1 MASIEKERGVL
12 IMKIGFANEEAAVMS
27 LSKLYRQYGFK
38 QFKMSKFEEY
48 DVYAKNKDFLL
59 SSSVITFTDTNGK
72 LMALKPDVTL
82 SIVKGSNDTFT
93 EPEKVYYS
101 ENVYRVDKGT
111 HQFKEI
117 MQVGLECLGD
127 LDIYSVSEVIMLAKK
142 SLEAIS
148 ARNILDISHM
158 GFITGLL
165 DDAALSDKQKKKI
178 ISCIREK
185 NTLAIES
192 YCEEYSLD
200 EKTANALVVLTGI
213 YGTFPKCVEQIK
225 KISLNEKTDAAVSE
239 LENIYEFLKQYGCEK
254 GVNLDFSIVNDLN
267 YYNGVIFQGFIDGV
281 PSSVLTGGRYD
292 NLVHKLKKKSGAV
305 GFAVYLDLLSRL
317 MIDDNDFDV
326 DVLLIYDDSASAA
339 ELANAVKNITES
351 GRSVKAQ
358 KQNSGSIKY
367 RQLVKLENGEAEVLE
382 TND

>member
-1 MASIEKERGVL
+1 MNSA
-12 IMKIGFANEEAAVMS
+12 IGFANEEMAVMS

-48 DVYAKNKDFLL
+48 DLYAKNKDFLL
-59 SSSVITFTDTNGK
+59 SSNVITFTDTNGK

-82 SIVKGSNDTFT
+82 SIVKSSNDTFT

-117 MQVGLECLGD
+117 MQVGLECVGD
-127 LDIYSVSEVIMLAKK
+127 IDVYSVSEVIMLAKQ
-142 SLEAIS
+142 SLDAIS
-148 ARNILDISHM
+148 ERNILDISHM

-165 DDAALSDKQKKKI
+165 ENLNLSDEQKKKI
-178 ISCIREK
+178 IVCISEK
-185 NTLAIES
+185 NTLSIES
-192 YCEEYSLD
+192 YCKEFFID
-200 EKTANALVVLTGI
+200 EKTSNALVVLTGI
-213 YGTFPKCVEQIK
+213 YGSFSKCVEEIK
-225 KISLNEKTDAAVSE
+225 KISINEKTDAAVAE
-239 LENIYEFLKQYGCEK
+239 LQNIYSFLKQYGCAN

-292 NLVHKLKKKSGAV
+292 NLMHKLGKKSGAI

-317 MIDDNDFDV
+317 MNGDITFDV
-326 DVLLIYDDSASAA
+326 DVLLIYDDSTDITA
-339 ELANAVKNITES
+339 LADAVKNIAES
-351 GRSVKAQ
+351 GKSVKAQ
-358 KQNSGSIKY
+358 KVNSGSIKY
-367 RQLVKLENGEAEVLE
+367 RQLMKVSNGEVEVVE

>member
-1 MASIEKERGVL
+1 MNNRTDN
-12 IMKIGFANEEAAVMS
+12 IGFANEETAVMS

-48 DVYAKNKDFLL
+48 DLYAENKDFLL
-59 SSSVITFTDTNGK
+59 GSNVITFTDTNGK

-82 SIVKGSNDTFT
+82 SIVKGSNDTFN

-142 SLEAIS
+142 SLESIS
-148 ARNILDISHM
+148 ERNILDISHM
-158 GFITGLL
+158 GFITGIL
-165 DDAALSDKQKKKI
+165 DDTALNDKQKRKI
-178 ISCIREK
+178 IDCISEK
-185 NTLAIES
+185 NTLAIKK
-192 YCEEYSLD
+192 YCDEFNID
-200 EKTANALVVLTGI
+200 EKTSNSLVVLTGI
-213 YGTFPKCVEQIK
+213 YGTFPKCVEEIK
-225 KISLNEKTDAAVSE
+225 KISLNEKTDSAVAE
-239 LENIYEFLKQYGCEK
+239 LESIYEFLKQYSCSN
-254 GVNLDFSIVNDLN
+254 GVNLDFSIVNDSN

-292 NLVHKLKKKSGAV
+292 NLVHKLDKKSGAV

-317 MIDDNDFDV
+317 MSDDNDFDV
-326 DVLLIYDDSASAA
+326 DVLLIYDDNATVAQ
-339 ELANAVKNITES
+339 LANAVKNITER
-351 GRSVKAQ
+351 GKSVKAQ
-358 KQNSGSIKY
+358 KVNSGNIRY
-367 RQLVKLENGEAEVLE
+367 RQLIKLENGEVEVLE

>member
-1 MASIEKERGVL
+1 MNNRTD
-12 IMKIGFANEEAAVMS
+12 KIGFANEETAVIG
-27 LSKLYRQYGFK
+27 LNKLYRQYGFK

-48 DVYAKNKDFLL
+48 DLYAKNKDFLL
-59 SSSVITFTDTNGK
+59 GSNVITFTDTNGK

-142 SLEAIS
+142 SLQAIS
-148 ARNILDISHM
+148 ERNILDISHM
-158 GFITGLL
+158 GFITGIL
-165 DDAALSDKQKKKI
+165 DGTTLNDKQKKKI
-178 ISCIREK
+178 ITCISEK
-185 NTLAIES
+185 NTLAIKN
-192 YCEEYSLD
+192 YCDEFNID
-200 EKTANALVVLTGI
+200 EKTSESLVVLTGI
-213 YGTFPKCVEQIK
+213 YGTFPKCIEEIR
-225 KISLNEKTDAAVSE
+225 KISLNEKTDSAVAE
-239 LENIYEFLKQYGCEK
+239 LENIYEFLKQYGCSN
-254 GVNLDFSIVNDLN
+254 GVNLDFSIVNDSD

-292 NLVHKLKKKSGAV
+292 NLVHKLGKKSGAV

-317 MIDDNDFDV
+317 MSDDNDFDV
-326 DVLLIYDDSASAA
+326 DVLLIYDDNASVAQ
-339 ELANAVKNITES
+339 LADTVKNITES
-351 GRSVKAQ
+351 GKSVKAQ
-358 KQNSGSIKY
+358 KLNSGNIRY
-367 RQLVKLENGEAEVLE
+367 RQLMKLENGEVEVLE

>member
-1 MASIEKERGVL
+1 MNNRTDN
-12 IMKIGFANEEAAVMS
+12 IGFANEETAVIG
-27 LSKLYRQYGFK
+27 LNKLYRQYGFK

-48 DVYAKNKDFLL
+48 DLYAKNKDFLL
-59 SSSVITFTDTNGK
+59 GSNVITFTDMNGK

-148 ARNILDISHM
+148 ERNILDISHM
-158 GFITGLL
+158 GFITGIL
-165 DDAALSDKQKKKI
+165 DGTDLSYKQKKKI
-178 ISCIREK
+178 IGCISEK
-185 NTLAIES
+185 NTLAIKN
-192 YCEEYSLD
+192 YCNEFNID
-200 EKTANALVVLTGI
+200 EKSSNALVVLTGI
-213 YGTFPKCVEQIK
+213 YGTFPKCVDEIK
-225 KISLNEKTDAAVSE
+225 KISINEKTDAAVSE
-239 LENIYEFLKQYGCEK
+239 LENIYEFLKQYGCSN

-292 NLVHKLKKKSGAV
+292 NLVHKLGKKSGAV

-317 MIDDNDFDV
+317 MNGDNDFDV
-326 DVLLIYDDSASAA
+326 DVLLIYDDNASVAQ
-339 ELANAVKNITES
+339 LAGAVKNITES
-351 GRSVKAQ
+351 GKSVKAQ
-358 KQNSGSIKY
+358 KVDSGSIKY
-367 RQLVKLENGEAEVLE
+367 RQLVKLENGEVEVLE

>member
-1 MASIEKERGVL
+1 MSSV
-12 IMKIGFANEEAAVMS
+12 IGFSNEEMAVMG

-48 DVYAKNKDFLL
+48 DLYARNKDFLL
-59 SSSVITFTDTNGK
+59 SNNVITFTDTNGK

-82 SIVKGSNDTFT
+82 SIVKNSNDTFT

-117 MQVGLECLGD
+117 MQVGLECVGD
-127 LDIYSVSEVIMLAKK
+127 IDVYSVSEVIMLAQK

-148 ARNILDISHM
+148 PRNILDISHM
-158 GFITGLL
+158 GFISGVL
-165 DDAALSDKQKKKI
+165 DEVNLTDEQKNEI
-178 ISCIREK
+178 ITCISEK
-185 NTLAIES
+185 NTLAVNKLAQ
-192 YCEEYSLD
+192 EYGFTPKAS
-200 EKTANALVVLTGI
+200 NALTVLTEL
-213 YGTFPKCVEQIK
+213 YGPFEKAVGKIKSVSFNDRTEQ
-225 KISLNEKTDAAVSE
+225 AVSE
-239 LENIYEFLKQYGCEK
+239 LESIYSFLNEYGCGGK
-254 GVNLDFSIVNDLN
+254 VNLDFSIVNDLN

-292 NLVHKLKKKSGAV
+292 NLVHKFGKKSGAV

-317 MIDDNDFDV
+317 MFGDIEYDV
-326 DVLLIYDDSASAA
+326 DVLLLYDGHTELSA
-339 ELANAVKNITES
+339 LAKAVKDITES

-358 KQNSGSIKY
+358 KINSGAVKY
-367 RQLVKLENGEAEVLE
+367 RQLMRLNNGEVEVLE

>member
-1 MASIEKERGVL
+1 MSSV
-12 IMKIGFANEEAAVMS
+12 IGFSNEEMAVMS

-48 DVYAKNKDFLL
+48 DLYAKNKDFLL
-59 SSSVITFTDTNGK
+59 SSNVITFTDTNGK

-82 SIVKGSNDTFT
+82 SIVKSSNDVFT

-111 HQFKEI
+111 HHFKEI
-117 MQVGLECLGD
+117 MQVGLECVGD
-127 LDIYSVSEVIMLAKK
+127 IDIYSVSEVIMLAKK

-148 ARNILDISHM
+148 PKNILDISHM

-165 DDAALSDKQKKKI
+165 DETGLDDEQKNKI
-178 ISCIREK
+178 IDCISEK
-185 NTLAIES
+185 NTLAIEK
-192 YCEEYSLD
+192 YCSDFGVD
-200 EKTANALVVLTGI
+200 EKTSNALSMLTGI
-213 YGTFPKCVEQIK
+213 YGPFEK
-225 KISLNEKTDAAVSE
+225 KIEKIKEISINEKTDAAVSE
-239 LENIYEFLKQYGCEK
+239 LESIYSFLKQYGCGEK
-254 GVNLDFSIVNDLN
+254 VNLDFSIVNDLH

-292 NLVHKLKKKSGAV
+292 NLIHKLGKKSGAV

-317 MIDDNDFDV
+317 MLGDIEYDV
-326 DVLLIYDDSASAA
+326 DVLLIYDDNTDLSQ
-339 ELANAVKNITES
+339 LADAVKSITES
-351 GRSVKAQ
+351 GKSVKAQ
-358 KQNSGSIKY
+358 KVNSGSIKY
-367 RQLVKLENGEAEVLE
+367 RQLMCINNGEVEVLE

>member
-1 MASIEKERGVL
+1 MNNRTD
-12 IMKIGFANEEAAVMS
+12 KIGFANEETAVIG
-27 LSKLYRQYGFK
+27 LNKLYRQYGFK

-48 DVYAKNKDFLL
+48 DLYAKNKDFLL
-59 SSSVITFTDTNGK
+59 GSNVITFTDTNGK

-142 SLEAIS
+142 SLQAIS
-148 ARNILDISHM
+148 ERNILDISHM
-158 GFITGLL
+158 GFITGIL
-165 DDAALSDKQKKKI
+165 DGTTLNDKQKKKI
-178 ISCIREK
+178 ITCISEK
-185 NTLAIES
+185 NTLAIKNFCDEFNI
-192 YCEEYSLD
+192 D
-200 EKTANALVVLTGI
+200 EKTSESLVVLTGI
-213 YGTFPKCVEQIK
+213 YGTFPKCIEEIR
-225 KISLNEKTDAAVSE
+225 KISLNEKTDSAVAE
-239 LENIYEFLKQYGCEK
+239 LENIYEFLKQYGCSN
-254 GVNLDFSIVNDLN
+254 GVNLDFSIVNDSD

-292 NLVHKLKKKSGAV
+292 NLVHKLGKKSGAV

-317 MIDDNDFDV
+317 MSDDNDFDV
-326 DVLLIYDDSASAA
+326 DVLLIYDDNASVAQ
-339 ELANAVKNITES
+339 LADTVKNITES
-351 GRSVKAQ
+351 GKSVKAQ
-358 KQNSGSIKY
+358 KLNSGNIRY
-367 RQLVKLENGEAEVLE
+367 RQLMKLENGEVEVLE

>member
-1 MASIEKERGVL
+1 MNNRTDN
-12 IMKIGFANEEAAVMS
+12 IGFANEETAVMS

-48 DVYAKNKDFLL
+48 DLYAENKDFLL
-59 SSSVITFTDTNGK
+59 GSNVITFTDTNGK

-82 SIVKGSNDTFT
+82 SIVKGSNDTFN

-142 SLEAIS
+142 SLESIS
-148 ARNILDISHM
+148 ERNILDISHM
-158 GFITGLL
+158 GFITGIL
-165 DDAALSDKQKKKI
+165 DDTALNDKQKRKI
-178 ISCIREK
+178 IDCISEK
-185 NTLAIES
+185 NTLAIKK
-192 YCEEYSLD
+192 YCDEFNID
-200 EKTANALVVLTGI
+200 EKTSNSLVVLTGI
-213 YGTFPKCVEQIK
+213 YGTFPKCVEEIK
-225 KISLNEKTDAAVSE
+225 KISLNEKTDSAVAE
-239 LENIYEFLKQYGCEK
+239 LESIYEFLKQYGCSN
-254 GVNLDFSIVNDLN
+254 GVNLDFSIVNDSN

-292 NLVHKLKKKSGAV
+292 NLVHKLGKKSGAV

-317 MIDDNDFDV
+317 MSDDNDFDV
-326 DVLLIYDDSASAA
+326 DVLLIYDYNATVAQ
-339 ELANAVKNITES
+339 LADTVKNITES
-351 GRSVKAQ
+351 GKSVKAQ
-358 KQNSGSIKY
+358 KVNSGSIRY
-367 RQLVKLENGEAEVLE
+367 RQLMKLENGEVEVLE

>member
-1 MASIEKERGVL
+1 MNNRTDN
-12 IMKIGFANEEAAVMS
+12 IGFANEETAVMS

-48 DVYAKNKDFLL
+48 DLYAENKDFLL
-59 SSSVITFTDTNGK
+59 GSNVITFTDTNGK

-142 SLEAIS
+142 SLESIS
-148 ARNILDISHM
+148 ERNILDISHM
-158 GFITGLL
+158 GFITGIL
-165 DDAALSDKQKKKI
+165 DDTALNDKQKRKI
-178 ISCIREK
+178 IDCISEK
-185 NTLAIES
+185 NTLAIKK
-192 YCEEYSLD
+192 YCDEFNID
-200 EKTANALVVLTGI
+200 EKTSNSLVVLTGI
-213 YGTFPKCVEQIK
+213 YGTFPKCVEEIK
-225 KISLNEKTDAAVSE
+225 KISLNEKTDSAVAE
-239 LENIYEFLKQYGCEK
+239 LESIYEFLKQYGCSN
-254 GVNLDFSIVNDLN
+254 GVNLDFSIVNDSN

-292 NLVHKLKKKSGAV
+292 NLVHKLDKKSGAV

-317 MIDDNDFDV
+317 MSDDNDFDV
-326 DVLLIYDDSASAA
+326 DVLLIYDDNATVAQ
-339 ELANAVKNITES
+339 LANAVKNITER
-351 GRSVKAQ
+351 GKSVKAQ
-358 KQNSGSIKY
+358 KVNSGNIRY
-367 RQLVKLENGEAEVLE
+367 RQLIKLENGEVEVLE

>member
-1 MASIEKERGVL
+1 MNNRTD
-12 IMKIGFANEEAAVMS
+12 KIGFANEETAVIG
-27 LSKLYRQYGFK
+27 LNKLYRQYGFK

-48 DVYAKNKDFLL
+48 DLYAKNKDFLL
-59 SSSVITFTDTNGK
+59 GSNVITFTDTNGK

-142 SLEAIS
+142 SLQAIS
-148 ARNILDISHM
+148 ERNILDISHM
-158 GFITGLL
+158 GFITGIL
-165 DDAALSDKQKKKI
+165 DGTTLNDKQKKKI
-178 ISCIREK
+178 ITCISEK
-185 NTLAIES
+185 NTLAIKN
-192 YCEEYSLD
+192 YCDEFNID
-200 EKTANALVVLTGI
+200 EKTSESLVVLTGI
-213 YGTFPKCVEQIK
+213 YGTFPKCIEEIR
-225 KISLNEKTDAAVSE
+225 KISLNEKTDSAVAE
-239 LENIYEFLKQYGCEK
+239 LENIYEFLKQYGCSN
-254 GVNLDFSIVNDLN
+254 GVNLDFSIVNDSD

-292 NLVHKLKKKSGAV
+292 NLVHKLGKKSGAV

-317 MIDDNDFDV
+317 MSDDNDFDV
-326 DVLLIYDDSASAA
+326 DVLLIYDDNASVAQ
-339 ELANAVKNITES
+339 LANTVKNITES
-351 GRSVKAQ
+351 GKSVKAQ
-358 KQNSGSIKY
+358 KLNSGNIRY
-367 RQLVKLENGEAEVLE
+367 RQLMKLENGEVEVLE

>member
-1 MASIEKERGVL
+1 MN
-12 IMKIGFANEEAAVMS
+12 KIGFANEETAVMS
-27 LSKLYRQYGFK
+27 LSKLYRSFGFK

-48 DVYAKNKDFLL
+48 DLYAKNKDFLL
-59 SSSVITFTDTNGK
+59 SSNVITFTDTNGK

-148 ARNILDISHM
+148 ERNILDISHM
-158 GFITGLL
+158 GFITGIL
-165 DDAALSDKQKKKI
+165 DGTTLSDRQKKKI
-178 ISCIREK
+178 IDCISEK
-185 NTLAIES
+185 NTLAIKN
-192 YCEEYSLD
+192 YCDEFLLD
-200 EKTANALVVLTGI
+200 DKTSNALVVLTGI
-213 YGTFPKCVEQIK
+213 YGTFPKCVQEIK
-225 KISLNEKTDAAVSE
+225 KISLNEKTDSAVAE
-239 LENIYEFLKQYGCEK
+239 LENIYEFLKQYGCAN

-292 NLVHKLKKKSGAV
+292 NLVHKLGKKSGAV

-317 MIDDNDFDV
+317 MNDDNDFDV
-326 DVLLIYDDSASAA
+326 DVLLLYNDSTDITK
-339 ELANAVKNITES
+339 LADTVKSITES

-358 KQNSGSIKY
+358 KVDSGSIKY
-367 RQLVKLENGEAEVLE
+367 RQLIKLENGEAEVLE

>member
-1 MASIEKERGVL
+1 MNNRTD
-12 IMKIGFANEEAAVMS
+12 KIGFANEETAVIG
-27 LSKLYRQYGFK
+27 LNKLYRQYGFK

-48 DVYAKNKDFLL
+48 DLYAKNKDFLL
-59 SSSVITFTDTNGK
+59 GSNVITFTDTNGK

-142 SLEAIS
+142 SLQAIS
-148 ARNILDISHM
+148 ERNILDISHM
-158 GFITGLL
+158 GFITGIL
-165 DDAALSDKQKKKI
+165 DGTTLNDKQKKKI
-178 ISCIREK
+178 ITCISEK
-185 NTLAIES
+185 NTLAIKNFCDEFNI
-192 YCEEYSLD
+192 D
-200 EKTANALVVLTGI
+200 EKTSESLVVLTGI
-213 YGTFPKCVEQIK
+213 YGTFPKCIEEIR
-225 KISLNEKTDAAVSE
+225 KISLNEKTDSAVAE
-239 LENIYEFLKQYGCEK
+239 LENIYEFLKQYGCSN
-254 GVNLDFSIVNDLN
+254 GVNLDFSIVNDSD

-292 NLVHKLKKKSGAV
+292 NLVHKLGKKSGAV

-317 MIDDNDFDV
+317 MSDDNDFDV
-326 DVLLIYDDSASAA
+326 DVLLIYDDIASVAQ
-339 ELANAVKNITES
+339 LANTVKNITES
-351 GRSVKAQ
+351 GKSVKAQ
-358 KQNSGSIKY
+358 KLNSGNIRY
-367 RQLVKLENGEAEVLE
+367 RQLMKLENGEVEVLE

>member
-1 MASIEKERGVL
+1 MNNRTDN
-12 IMKIGFANEEAAVMS
+12 IGFANEETAVMS

-48 DVYAKNKDFLL
+48 DLYAENKDFLL
-59 SSSVITFTDTNGK
+59 GSNVITFTDTNGK

-82 SIVKGSNDTFT
+82 SIVKGSNDTFN

-142 SLEAIS
+142 SLESIS
-148 ARNILDISHM
+148 ERNILDISHM
-158 GFITGLL
+158 GFITGIL
-165 DDAALSDKQKKKI
+165 DDTALNDKQKRKI
-178 ISCIREK
+178 IDCISEK
-185 NTLAIES
+185 NTLAIKK
-192 YCEEYSLD
+192 YCDEFNID
-200 EKTANALVVLTGI
+200 EKTSNSLVVLTGI
-213 YGTFPKCVEQIK
+213 YGTFPKCVEEIK
-225 KISLNEKTDAAVSE
+225 KISLNEKTDSAVAE
-239 LENIYEFLKQYGCEK
+239 LESIYEFLKQYGCSN
-254 GVNLDFSIVNDLN
+254 GVNLDFSIVNDSN

-292 NLVHKLKKKSGAV
+292 NLVHKLDKKSGAV

-317 MIDDNDFDV
+317 MSDDNDFDV
-326 DVLLIYDDSASAA
+326 DVLLIYDDNATVAQ
-339 ELANAVKNITES
+339 LANAVKNITER
-351 GRSVKAQ
+351 GKSVKAQ
-358 KQNSGSIKY
+358 KVNSGNIRY
-367 RQLVKLENGEAEVLE
+367 RQLIKLENGEVEVLE

>member
-1 MASIEKERGVL
+1 MNNRTDN
-12 IMKIGFANEEAAVMS
+12 IGFANEETAVMS

-48 DVYAKNKDFLL
+48 DLYAENKDFLL
-59 SSSVITFTDTNGK
+59 GSNVITFTDTNGK

-82 SIVKGSNDTFT
+82 SIVKGSNDTFN

-142 SLEAIS
+142 SLESIS
-148 ARNILDISHM
+148 ERNILDISHM
-158 GFITGLL
+158 GFITGII
-165 DDAALSDKQKKKI
+165 DDTALNDKQKRKI
-178 ISCIREK
+178 IDCISEK
-185 NTLAIES
+185 NTLAIKK
-192 YCEEYSLD
+192 YCDEFNID
-200 EKTANALVVLTGI
+200 EKTSNSLVVLTGI
-213 YGTFPKCVEQIK
+213 YGTFPKCVEEIK
-225 KISLNEKTDAAVSE
+225 KISLNEKTDSAVAE
-239 LENIYEFLKQYGCEK
+239 LESIYEFLKQYSCSN
-254 GVNLDFSIVNDLN
+254 GVNLDFSIVNDSN

-292 NLVHKLKKKSGAV
+292 NLVHKLDKKSGAV

-317 MIDDNDFDV
+317 MSDDNDFDV
-326 DVLLIYDDSASAA
+326 DVLLIYDDNATVAQ
-339 ELANAVKNITES
+339 LANAVKNITER
-351 GRSVKAQ
+351 GKSVKAQ
-358 KQNSGSIKY
+358 KVNSGNIRY
-367 RQLVKLENGEAEVLE
+367 RQLIKLENGEVEVLE

>member
-1 MASIEKERGVL
+1 MNSA
-12 IMKIGFANEEAAVMS
+12 IGFSNEEMAVMS

-48 DVYAKNKDFLL
+48 DLYAKNKDFLL
-59 SSSVITFTDTNGK
+59 SSNVITFTDTNGK

-82 SIVKGSNDTFT
+82 SIVKSSNDAFK

-117 MQVGLECLGD
+117 MQVGLECVGD
-127 LDIYSVSEVIMLAKK
+127 IDVYSVSEVIMLAKK
-142 SLEAIS
+142 SLDAIS
-148 ARNILDISHM
+148 ERNILDISHM
-158 GFITGLL
+158 GFITGIL
-165 DDAALSDKQKKKI
+165 DGTDLSDKQKKKI
-178 ISCIREK
+178 IVCIREK

-192 YCEEYSLD
+192 CCKEFGVD
-200 EKTANALVVLTGI
+200 EKTARSLAVLTEI
-213 YGTFPKCVEQIK
+213 YGSFPKCIERIK
-225 KISLNEKTDAAVSE
+225 EISVNEKTDEAVKE
-239 LENIYEFLKQYGCEK
+239 LESIYSFLEIYGCSN

-292 NLVHKLKKKSGAV
+292 NLVHKLKKKSGAI

-317 MIDDNDFDV
+317 MNGDIMFDV
-326 DVLLIYDDSASAA
+326 DVLLIYDDSVDISV
-339 ELANAVKNITES
+339 LAQAVKDISES
-351 GRSVKAQ
+351 GKSVKAQ
-358 KQNSGSIKY
+358 KVNSGGVKY
-367 RQLVKLENGEAEVLE
+367 RQLMKVKDSGEVELIE

>member
-1 MASIEKERGVL
+1 MSSV
-12 IMKIGFANEEAAVMS
+12 IGFSNEEMAVMG
-27 LSKLYRQYGFK
+27 LSNLYKQYGFK
-38 QFKMSKFEEY
+38 HFKMSKFEEY
-48 DVYAKNKDFLL
+48 DLYAKNKDFLL
-59 SSSVITFTDTNGK
+59 GSNVITFTDTNGK

-82 SIVKGSNDTFT
+82 SIVKNSGDMHI

-127 LDIYSVSEVIMLAKK
+127 IDVYSVSEVIMLAQK

-148 ARNILDISHM
+148 PRNILDISHM
-158 GFITGLL
+158 GFIAGIL
-165 DDAALSDKQKKKI
+165 DEAKLSDEQKKEMVGC
-178 ISCIREK
+178 ISEK
-185 NTLAIES
+185 NTLRVEKL
-192 YCEEYSLD
+192 CKEYGVDLKS
-200 EKTANALVVLTGI
+200 ANALAVLTEL
-213 YGTFPKCVEQIK
+213 YGSFDRTIGRIK
-225 KISLNEKTDAAVSE
+225 EISLNDKTDSAVAE
-239 LENIYEFLKQYGCEK
+239 LESIYSFLKHCGCSDRI
-254 GVNLDFSIVNDLN
+254 NLDFSIVNDLN

-292 NLVHKLKKKSGAV
+292 NLVHKFGKKSGAV

-317 MIDDNDFDV
+317 MIGDIEYDV
-326 DVLLIYDDSASAA
+326 DVLLLYDDNTQLSV
-339 ELANAVKNITES
+339 LADSVKSITDS

-358 KQNSGSIKY
+358 KSNNGLIKY
-367 RQLVKLENGEAEVLE
+367 RQLMRIKNGEVEILE

>member
-1 MASIEKERGVL
+1 MNNRTDN
-12 IMKIGFANEEAAVMS
+12 IGFANEETAVMS

-48 DVYAKNKDFLL
+48 DLYAENKDFLL
-59 SSSVITFTDTNGK
+59 GSNVITFTDTNGK

-82 SIVKGSNDTFT
+82 SIVKGSNDTFN

-142 SLEAIS
+142 SLESIS
-148 ARNILDISHM
+148 ERNILDISHM
-158 GFITGLL
+158 GFISGIL
-165 DDAALSDKQKKKI
+165 DDTALNDKQKRKI
-178 ISCIREK
+178 IDCISEK
-185 NTLAIES
+185 NTLAIKK
-192 YCEEYSLD
+192 YCDEFNID
-200 EKTANALVVLTGI
+200 EKTSNSLVVLTGI
-213 YGTFPKCVEQIK
+213 YGTFPKCVEEIK
-225 KISLNEKTDAAVSE
+225 KISLNEKTDSAVAE
-239 LENIYEFLKQYGCEK
+239 LESIYEFLKQYSCSN
-254 GVNLDFSIVNDLN
+254 GVNLDFSIVNDSN

-292 NLVHKLKKKSGAV
+292 NLVHKLDKKSGAV

-317 MIDDNDFDV
+317 MSDDNDFDV
-326 DVLLIYDDSASAA
+326 DVLLIYDDNATVAQ
-339 ELANAVKNITES
+339 LANAVKNITER
-351 GRSVKAQ
+351 GKSVKAQ
-358 KQNSGSIKY
+358 KVNSGNIRY
-367 RQLVKLENGEAEVLE
+367 RQLIKLENGEVEVLE

>member
-1 MASIEKERGVL
+1 MNNRTD
-12 IMKIGFANEEAAVMS
+12 KIGFANEETAVIG
-27 LSKLYRQYGFK
+27 LNKLYRQYGFK

-48 DVYAKNKDFLL
+48 DLYAKNKDFLL
-59 SSSVITFTDTNGK
+59 GSNVITFTDTNGK

-142 SLEAIS
+142 SLQAIS
-148 ARNILDISHM
+148 ERNILDISHM
-158 GFITGLL
+158 GFITGIL
-165 DDAALSDKQKKKI
+165 DGTTLNDKQKKKI
-178 ISCIREK
+178 ITCISEK
-185 NTLAIES
+185 NTLAIKN
-192 YCEEYSLD
+192 YCDEFNID
-200 EKTANALVVLTGI
+200 EKTSESLVVLTGI
-213 YGTFPKCVEQIK
+213 YGTFPKCIEEIR
-225 KISLNEKTDAAVSE
+225 KISLNEKTDSAVAE
-239 LENIYEFLKQYGCEK
+239 LENIYEFLKQYGCSN
-254 GVNLDFSIVNDLN
+254 GVNLDFSIVNDSD

-292 NLVHKLKKKSGAV
+292 NLVHKLGKKSGAV

-317 MIDDNDFDV
+317 MSDDNDFDV
-326 DVLLIYDDSASAA
+326 DVLLIYDDIASVAQ
-339 ELANAVKNITES
+339 LANTVKNITES
-351 GRSVKAQ
+351 GKSVKAQ
-358 KQNSGSIKY
+358 KLNSGNIRY
-367 RQLVKLENGEAEVLE
+367 RQLMKLENGEVEVLE

>member
-1 MASIEKERGVL
+1 MNNRTDN
-12 IMKIGFANEEAAVMS
+12 IGFANEETAVMS

-48 DVYAKNKDFLL
+48 DLYAENKDFLL
-59 SSSVITFTDTNGK
+59 GSNVITFTDTNGK

-93 EPEKVYYS
+93 DPEKVYYS

-148 ARNILDISHM
+148 ERNILDISHM
-158 GFITGLL
+158 GFITGIL
-165 DDAALSDKQKKKI
+165 DGTALNDKQKRKI
-178 ISCIREK
+178 IDCISEK
-185 NTLAIES
+185 NTLAIKK
-192 YCEEYSLD
+192 YCDEFNID
-200 EKTANALVVLTGI
+200 EKTSNSLVVLTGI
-213 YGTFPKCVEQIK
+213 YGTFPKCVEEIK
-225 KISLNEKTDAAVSE
+225 KISLNEKTDSAVAE
-239 LENIYEFLKQYGCEK
+239 LENIYEFLKQYGCSN
-254 GVNLDFSIVNDLN
+254 GVNLDFSIVNDSN

-292 NLVHKLKKKSGAV
+292 NLVHKLGKKSGAV

-317 MIDDNDFDV
+317 MSDDNDFDV
-326 DVLLIYDDSASAA
+326 DVLLIYDDNATVAQ
-339 ELANAVKNITES
+339 LADTVKNITES
-351 GRSVKAQ
+351 GKSVKAQ
-358 KQNSGSIKY
+358 KVNSGSIRY
-367 RQLVKLENGEAEVLE
+367 RQLMKLENGEVEVLE

>member
-1 MASIEKERGVL
+1 MNNRTDN
-12 IMKIGFANEEAAVMS
+12 IGFANEETAVMS

-48 DVYAKNKDFLL
+48 DLYAENKDFLL
-59 SSSVITFTDTNGK
+59 GSNVITFTDTNGK

-142 SLEAIS
+142 SLESIS
-148 ARNILDISHM
+148 ERNILDISHM
-158 GFITGLL
+158 GFITGIL
-165 DDAALSDKQKKKI
+165 DDTALNDKQKRKI
-178 ISCIREK
+178 IDCISEK
-185 NTLAIES
+185 NTLAIKK
-192 YCEEYSLD
+192 YCDEFNID
-200 EKTANALVVLTGI
+200 EKTSNSLVVLTGI
-213 YGTFPKCVEQIK
+213 YGTFPKCVEEIK
-225 KISLNEKTDAAVSE
+225 KISLNEKTDSAVAE
-239 LENIYEFLKQYGCEK
+239 LESIYEFLKQYGCSN
-254 GVNLDFSIVNDLN
+254 GVNLDFSIVNDSN

-292 NLVHKLKKKSGAV
+292 NLVHKLGKKSGAV

-317 MIDDNDFDV
+317 MSDDNDFDV
-326 DVLLIYDDSASAA
+326 DVLLIYDDNATVAQ
-339 ELANAVKNITES
+339 LADTVKNITES
-351 GRSVKAQ
+351 GKSVKAQ
-358 KQNSGSIKY
+358 KVNSGSIRY
-367 RQLVKLENGEAEVLE
+367 RQLMKLENGEVEVLE